1 MHIDYNDEDEPDKGE
16 ENEKSEK
23 KEVRERRKEMKK
35 EKDNYKAKCVGKFLS
50 YKKKNV
56 VMVDDWTN
64 AV

>member
-1 MHIDYNDEDEPDKGE
+1 
-16 ENEKSEK
+16 
-23 KEVRERRKEMKK
+23 MKK